1 MTYQMIYLVRKSIK
15 EKILKNRK
23 KALKHQMK
31 RQGLL
36 KSAAPVAEKTEKKV
50 APAAKKASVS
60 KATLSFEEFSAIT
73 AVADIRS
80 NLVETLYNEG
90 IRSLADFKN
99 FTEKELLDLKG
110 IGPATVS
117 KLKENGVSFKA

>member
-1 MTYQMIYLVRKSIK
+1 M
-15 EKILKNRK
+15 KNRK

-36 KSAAPVAEKTEKKV
+36 KSTAPVVEKAQAPKENV
-50 APAAKKASVS
+50 APVS
-60 KATLSFEEFSAIT
+60 QATLSLEEFSAIS

-90 IRSLADFKN
+90 IRSLADFATV
-99 FTEKELLDLKG
+99 TEKELLALKG
-110 IGPATVS
+110 IGPATVN
-117 KLKENGVSFKA
+117 KLKENGVTFKA